1 MEQALRVQLIEA
13 IDPIYLDTLQNN
25 DTDMIHESLPKI
37 MEHLMKNYSQVT
49 LEDMHDKEQSL
60 ISMHYH
66 PNTTVDSVFSAIDKF
81 DDMCILTGQPKSDSQ
96 LTNISYIIF
105 NKPRFFMESLKHWN
119 KKEQS
124 EKTYAEFTI
133 HI

>member
-1 MEQALRVQLIEA
+1 M
-13 IDPIYLDTLQNN
+13 IYK
-25 DTDMIHESLPKI
+25 SLPKI
-37 MEHLMKNYSQVT
+37 MEHLMKNYGQVM

-60 ISMHYH
+60 ISMHYD
-66 PNTTVDSVFSAIDKF
+66 PNTPVDSVFSAVDKF
-81 DDMCILTGQPKSDSQ
+81 RDLCKLIDQPKSDSQ

-124 EKTYAEFTI
+124 KKLILHSRFIFKKSITS
-133 HI
+133 